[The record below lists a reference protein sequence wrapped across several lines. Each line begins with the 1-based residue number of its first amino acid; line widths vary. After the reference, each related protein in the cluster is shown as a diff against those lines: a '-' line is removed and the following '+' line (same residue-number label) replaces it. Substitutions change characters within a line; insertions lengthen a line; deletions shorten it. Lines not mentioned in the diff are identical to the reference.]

1 MVTFESI
8 KERNERLTNA
18 QKELLLDVSAHVHS
32 DDLDKYI
39 ERVKSY
45 VDAIKSYNDNADN
58 DAVISYLEYA
68 RNYDFP
74 DVYYLKDSDD
84 EYDDR
89 KISIDDFYSVS
100 LFNYIDSYAVENLKR
115 DFIDY
120 VLDPVHNSAPDLTQF
135 NDQYFKDEAEAFIK
149 DHNESLGE

>member
-1 MVTFESI
+1 MVTFKSI
-8 KERNERLTNA
+8 KERYERLTGA
-18 QKELLLDVSAHVHS
+18 QKEILLDVSANVMP
-32 DDLDKYI
+32 DDLNKYI
-39 ERVKSY
+39 DV
-45 VDAIKSYNDNADN
+45 VKSYNDNADN
-58 DAVISYLEYA
+58 DAVVSYLEYA
-68 RNYDFP
+68 KEYTFP

-120 VLDPVHNSAPDLTQF
+120 VLDPVRNNAPDLTQY
-135 NDQYFKDEAEAFIK
+135 NDQLFKDEAEAFIK
-149 DHNESLGE
+149 EHNESLNN

>member
-1 MVTFESI
+1 MVTLENIKNKFEH
-8 KERNERLTNA
+8 LTDA
-18 QKELLLDVSAHVHS
+18 QKEILSDVSANVMP
-32 DDLDKYI
+32 DDLNKYI
-39 ERVKSY
+39 DVVKSY
-45 VDAIKSYNDNADN
+45 NNNADN

-68 RNYDFP
+68 KEYTFP

-120 VLDPVHNSAPDLTQF
+120 VLDSVRNDAPDLTQY
-135 NDQYFKDEAEAFIK
+135 NDQLFKDEAEAFIK
-149 DHNESLGE
+149 EHNESIK